1 MSASASESPVRGMD
15 AETRLVGVALQEKSN
30 KKYSKLKVAFDHG
43 KMSGSIYS
51 GSCGTSLLRT
61 PTGLGK
67 IYLNGEVTVIQ
78 WVLFTVEYN
87 LGLTKGDRNGEVTL
101 LVR

>member
-43 KMSGSIYS
+43 K
-51 GSCGTSLLRT
+51 CL
-61 PTGLGK
+61 
-67 IYLNGEVTVIQ
+67 
-78 WVLFTVEYN
+78 VLYTVEPHYY
-87 LGLTKGDRNGEVTL
+87 GHPRDWAKFTL
-101 LVR
+101 MER